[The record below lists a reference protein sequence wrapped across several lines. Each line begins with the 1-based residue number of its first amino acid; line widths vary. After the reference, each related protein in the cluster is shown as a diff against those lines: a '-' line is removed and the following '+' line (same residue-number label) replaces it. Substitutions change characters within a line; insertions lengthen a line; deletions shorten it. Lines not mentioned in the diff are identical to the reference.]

1 MKKSENSESEEEIQS
16 VDEVVEQ
23 FQSLERIVSPENE
36 PSKVELEE
44 LELEKM
50 RVDEKI
56 DEKIDEIDHRVEENL
71 EQKGEENVDDK
82 VDETVGEKV
91 DEKCYEEEIQSN
103 DEINPKTDNKAKNS
117 IYGDIENVD
126 KNDDFDD
133 AFVSTGEGA
142 VLEDDFGG
150 FGEANPDGVFDASF
164 GEFKEN
170 GDQMDHDDFGAFG
183 ETVEPQ
189 DEDDDF
195 GDFGE
200 NDNDFGDFTESEKA
214 APVQEIQSDLEP
226 VSLAP
231 VWEELKDAT
240 FYEYEEP
247 EKIEFAWERS
257 RESIDKL
264 NDFLNAS
271 ALELTWNA
279 SASKKMLDY
288 VMPKFL
294 QLTRDVEIEREA
306 ELEKIRKEKDEQSA
320 LKNKMSTEAKNLL
333 AQLPDLS
340 YLNP

>member
-44 LELEKM
+44 LDLEKM
-50 RVDEKI
+50 RVEEKVHENNDE
-56 DEKIDEIDHRVEENL
+56 
-71 EQKGEENVDDK
+71 K
-82 VDETVGEKV
+82 VDEEVAEKVDENLDEKV
-91 DEKCYEEEIQSN
+91 DEKVDEICNEEEIQSN
-103 DEINPKTDNKAKNS
+103 DEINLKMGDKAKTS

-126 KNDDFDD
+126 KDDDFDD

-150 FGEANPDGVFDASF
+150 FGEANPNNVFDASF
-164 GEFKEN
+164 GEFQQN
-170 GDQMDHDDFGAFG
+170 GDQLDGDDDFGDFG
-183 ETVEPQ
+183 ETVEAQ
-189 DEDDDF
+189 DENDDF

-200 NDNDFGDFTESEKA
+200 NDNDFVDFTESKKA
-214 APVQEIQSDLEP
+214 APVQELQSDLEP

-247 EKIEFAWERS
+247 KIEFAWEKS

-264 NDFLNAS
+264 EDFLNAS
-271 ALELTWNA
+271 ALELTWNS

-294 QLTRDVEIEREA
+294 QLTRDVEKEREA
-306 ELEKIRKEKDEQSA
+306 ELEKIRKEKEEKSA
-320 LKNKMSTEAKNLL
+320 LKNTMSTEAKNLL

>member
-23 FQSLERIVSPENE
+23 FQSLERIVSPKNE
-36 PSKVELEE
+36 PSQVELEE

-56 DEKIDEIDHRVEENL
+56 DEKVNEKNDEKPGEKIEKIDEKVNEKTDEESIEKEIQPNDEIDL
-71 EQKGEENVDDK
+71 Q
-82 VDETVGEKV
+82 T
-91 DEKCYEEEIQSN
+91 DEKA
-103 DEINPKTDNKAKNS
+103 KAS
-117 IYGDIENVD
+117 IYGDIENVE
-126 KNDDFDD
+126 KETDDFDD

-150 FGEANPDGVFDASF
+150 FGEANPNSVFNASF
-164 GEFKEN
+164 GEFQQN
-170 GDQMDHDDFGAFG
+170 GDQIDDGDDFGDFV
-183 ETVEPQ
+183 ETIEP
-189 DEDDDF
+189 ENGDDDF

-200 NDNDFGDFTESEKA
+200 NDNDFGDFTDSEKA
-214 APVQEIQSDLEP
+214 ASVQEIQSDLKP

-247 EKIEFAWERS
+247 EKIEFAWEKS
-257 RESIDKL
+257 REAIDKL
-264 NDFLNAS
+264 EDFLNAS
-271 ALELTWNA
+271 ALELTWNT

-294 QLTRDVEIEREA
+294 QLTRDVEKEREA
-306 ELEKIRKEKDEQSA
+306 ELEKIRKEKEEQSA
-320 LKNKMSTEAKNLL
+320 LKNTMSSGAKNLL

-340 YLNP
+340 YMNP

>member
-1 MKKSENSESEEEIQS
+1 MKKSENSESEEDIQS

-44 LELEKM
+44 LDLEKM

-56 DEKIDEIDHRVEENL
+56 DEKIDVTDHKVEENL
-71 EQKGEENVDDK
+71 KEKVEENADEK
-82 VDETVGEKV
+82 VDGKV
-91 DEKCYEEEIQSN
+91 DEKCNKKEIQSN
-103 DEINPKTDNKAKNS
+103 DEINPKTDDKAKDS
-117 IYGDIENVD
+117 IYGDIESDD

-150 FGEANPDGVFDASF
+150 FGEANPNGVFDASF
-164 GEFKEN
+164 GEFQEN
-170 GDQMDHDDFGAFG
+170 GGQMDDDDFGDFG

-200 NDNDFGDFTESEKA
+200 NDNDFGYFTKSEKA

>member
-44 LELEKM
+44 LDLEKM

-56 DEKIDEIDHRVEENL
+56 DEKIDVTDHKVEENL
-71 EQKGEENVDDK
+71 KEKVEENADEK
-82 VDETVGEKV
+82 VDGKV
-91 DEKCYEEEIQSN
+91 DEKCNKKEIQSN
-103 DEINPKTDNKAKNS
+103 DEINPKTDDKAKDS
-117 IYGDIENVD
+117 IYGDIESDD

-150 FGEANPDGVFDASF
+150 FGEANPNGVFDASF
-164 GEFKEN
+164 GEFQEN
-170 GDQMDHDDFGAFG
+170 GGQMDDDDFGDFG

-195 GDFGE
+195 GNFGE
-200 NDNDFGDFTESEKA
+200 NDNDFGDFTKSEKA

-231 VWEELKDAT
+231 VWEDLKDAT

-257 RESIDKL
+257 RESIDRLK
-264 NDFLNAS
+264 DFLNAS
-271 ALELTWNA
+271 ALELTWNT